1 MLDLFRELVDHTRQ
15 AEQSRLD
22 LIAEWIVSNRLSR
35 GREAGDVKLML
46 DNLFTSGVAN
56 RRVLELLLE
65 EAAGKHG
72 VEVEDVIE
80 MMLRQN
86 LICRAATSASGGL
99 EEDET
104 FVVLVKLPPVPSDE
118 IKQEMQLPQQEWNSF
133 TATIKIF
140 AT

>member
-1 MLDLFRELVDHTRQ
+1 MLNKLKD
-15 AEQSRLD
+15 
-22 LIAEWIVSNRLSR
+22 
-35 GREAGDVKLML
+35 GGEAGDIKRML
-46 DNLFTSGVAN
+46 NNLFTSGVAN

-65 EAAGKHG
+65 EAARKHG
-72 VEVEDVIE
+72 IEVGDVME

-118 IKQEMQLPQQEWNSF
+118 IKQEMQLPPEDWNSF
-133 TATIKIF
+133 TATIQIF